1 MNFSKKN
8 HEHKKRNKLFV
19 SKNFNFK
26 SSKLSTV
33 FLLCSL
39 LLFVFTSC
47 QKSEKYF
54 EVDNNARAEMIKH
67 IIPLKEAVDSY
78 KVYGKNRVEILKD
91 TLKKKYGKD
100 FNDSRTVWFDIETL
114 KQYLIY
120 VEEKSKDAGVNP
132 KGIQFYFTVNS
143 EKTEGKKK
151 NHQTFFIAPTKTD
164 DLESGYTLLD
174 GNVVLLKDKLK
185 SNQTSPDQRTEK
197 AGFFTIMQGRDG
209 LLLNDGVPNPP
220 GQ

>member
-1 MNFSKKN
+1 MKN
-8 HEHKKRNKLFV
+8 I
-19 SKNFNFK
+19 SFK
-26 SSKLSTV
+26 TSKLSMYFLSFSLFAFV
-33 FLLCSL
+33 FL
-39 LLFVFTSC
+39 SC
-47 QKSEKYF
+47 QKPQKYF
-54 EVDNNARAEMIKH
+54 EVDENARTEMISQ
-67 IIPLKEAVDSY
+67 IIPLKDAIDSY
-78 KVYGKNRVEILKD
+78 KDYGKNRVKILKD
-91 TLKKKYGKD
+91 TLKAKYGKD
-100 FNDSRTVWFDIETL
+100 FNDTRTVWFDIETL

-120 VEEKSKDAGVNP
+120 VEEKSKDAGIEP
-132 KGIQFYFTVNS
+132 QGIQFYFTVNS

-174 GNVVLLKDKLK
+174 GKVVLLKDKLK
-185 SNQTSPDQRTEK
+185 SDETLPDQKTEK